1 MPEPR
6 LLFQFTRSQSAEIE
20 PHDRR
25 LWFTADEKY
34 LGNVHSS
41 LGDLTELAAE
51 QLWMLSAPLV
61 TTVLSVL
68 YLLESANVELRPAA
82 VYGKTARRAA
92 AAGHTP
98 ASVIHIHSPASR
110 SSADTPQPAGKL
122 AERHWRR
129 GSYAHY
135 GIETRIGAADPD
147 KLTWVPER
155 GGYYRKVW
163 RRPTIVG
170 PADAPIRLKTRKW
183 TLGPD
188 PRLPGP

>member
-1 MPEPR
+1 V
-6 LLFQFTRSQSAEIE
+6 LFQFTRSQSADIQ
-20 PHDRR
+20 PQDRR

-34 LGNVHSS
+34 LSNVHSS
-41 LGDLTELAAE
+41 LANDLTELAAE
-51 QLWMLSAPLV
+51 HLWMLSAPLV
-61 TTVLSVL
+61 TTVLSLL

-82 VYGKTARRAA
+82 VYGKAARRAA
-92 AAGHTP
+92 AAGQTP

-110 SSADTPQPAGKL
+110 TPAEAPQPAGKL
-122 AERHWRR
+122 TERHWRR

-135 GIETRIGAADPD
+135 SADTRIGAADPE